1 MKLEVVNVSK
11 SFGGNHVLKDV
22 NIHLA
27 EGELVSLIG
36 TSGCGKSTLFNI
48 IAGLLHPETGA
59 VYLDG
64 RNVTDLPGQVSYML
78 QKDLLLP
85 HKTVLDNVCLP
96 LVIRGIG
103 KAEARERA
111 AVYFEQ
117 FGLKGYEK
125 KYPAQLSGGMR
136 QRAALLRTFLFSG
149 EVALLD
155 EPFSLLDTITKAEM
169 HAWYLSV
176 MEEIRL
182 STLFI
187 THDIDEALLLSD
199 RVYVIAGQPGPPST
213 IVYELTIE
221 NRKEKTPEYLLTEE
235 FLAYKRMLLEHGLR
249 KIQG

>member
-1 MKLEVVNVSK
+1 
-11 SFGGNHVLKDV
+11 
-22 NIHLA
+22 
-27 EGELVSLIG
+27 
-36 TSGCGKSTLFNI
+36 
-48 IAGLLHPETGA
+48 
-59 VYLDG
+59 
-64 RNVTDLPGQVSYML
+64 
-78 QKDLLLP
+78 
-85 HKTVLDNVCLP
+85 
-96 LVIRGIG
+96 
-103 KAEARERA
+103 
-111 AVYFEQ
+111 
-117 FGLKGYEK
+117 
-125 KYPAQLSGGMR
+125 MR